1 MHDFTKVDNAI
12 YQRVAVRSKKVPV
25 GKNPHIYVESMPGE
39 GSESEEERRSLKT

>member
-12 YQRVAVRSKKVPV
+12 YQRVAVRSKKVPD

-39 GSESEEERRSLKT
+39 SSESEEESENLND